1 MGKEQLTIEVDADL
15 MQRLR
20 AAGFDPV
27 GHIERLLARDA
38 VARETAEQRATR
50 QAALRAEMQPGL
62 DAYDALIEEV
72 GDWSAGLRVF

>member
-1 MGKEQLTIEVDADL
+1 MGKERPTIEVDADL
-15 MQRLR
+15 MERLR
-20 AAGFDPV
+20 AAGLNPASY
-27 GHIERLLARDA
+27 IERLLAREA
-38 VARETAEQRATR
+38 IARETPEQKAAR